1 MAKIVYTCPV
11 CGNNDAQKLGQVEN
25 RDAFAYHCPR
35 CGKFMI
41 DGLALA
47 TPPVQEGLE
56 QDRGRLTIALRAA
69 SDAGHPAFVDL
80 KSIDQL
86 IESAPKN
93 QSLFDAVDR
102 TLLLLAGRVDRF
114 RSPAPLRTSL
124 DYPLVY
130 ARSEEEMNDYFV
142 ATGDLG
148 FFDTQR
154 SMITLDGWR
163 RIEALRATTPQSR
176 QAFVAMWF
184 AKELDDAWL
193 NGFQKGIEETKYYH
207 AIRIDSVEH
216 NEKID
221 DRIFAEIRR
230 SGLVVADFTGDRGG
244 VYFEAGY
251 AMGLGIPVIWTCR
264 ADYVE
269 KLHFDT
275 RQYNHIVWESVPQLK
290 DRLRDRIAATAVP
303 AAGGAA

>member
-1 MAKIVYTCPV
+1 MAKVVYTCPV
-11 CGNNDAQKLGQVEN
+11 CGANDAQRLGQVEN
-25 RDAFAYHCPR
+25 RDAFAYDCPR
-35 CGKFMI
+35 CGKFVI

-47 TPPVQEGLE
+47 TPLLQERSE
-56 QDRGRLTIALRAA
+56 QERGRLTIALRAA

-80 KSIDQL
+80 GSIDHL
-86 IESAPKN
+86 IDAAPQN
-93 QSLFDAVDR
+93 RSLFEAVDR

-114 RSPAPLRTSL
+114 RSPAPFQKSV

-130 ARSEEEMNDYFV
+130 ARSEQEMNDYLV
-142 ATGDLG
+142 AAGELG
-148 FFDTQR
+148 FFDIHK
-154 SMITLDGWR
+154 SVITLEGWR
-163 RIEALRATTPQSR
+163 RIEALRATTAQSR

-184 AKELDDAWL
+184 SKDLDDAWL
-193 NGFQKGIEETKYYH
+193 NGFKKGIEETNYYH
-207 AIRIDSVEH
+207 AIRMDSVEH

-264 ADYVE
+264 ADYVD

-275 RQYNHIVWESVPQLK
+275 RQYNHIVWDSVSQLR

-303 AAGGAA
+303 PRGGAA

>member
-11 CGNNDAQKLGQVEN
+11 CRNNDAQKLGQVEN

-47 TPPVQEGLE
+47 TPPVQEGLK

-80 KSIDQL
+80 ESIDQL
-86 IESAPKN
+86 IDSAPQN
-93 QSLFDAVDR
+93 RSLFEAVDR

-114 RSPAPLRTSL
+114 RSPAPFQKSL

-130 ARSEEEMNDYFV
+130 ARSEQEMNDYLV
-142 ATGDLG
+142 AAGELG

-154 SMITLDGWR
+154 SLITLDGWR
-163 RIEALRATTPQSR
+163 RIEALQATTPQSR

-251 AMGLGIPVIWTCR
+251 AMGLGITVI
-264 ADYVE
+264 
-269 KLHFDT
+269 
-275 RQYNHIVWESVPQLK
+275 
-290 DRLRDRIAATAVP
+290 
-303 AAGGAA
+303 